1 MKKISLICSAIAA
14 VCALLAYSIPN
25 KVDDTQNDLIYSCFL
40 AIMFLLMNI
49 SYEIRDKKDSK

>member
-1 MKKISLICSAIAA
+1 MKKIFLIFSIIAL
-14 VCALLAYSIPN
+14 VCALLAYSIPD
-25 KVDDTQNDLIYSCFL
+25 KVDATQNDLIYSCFL